1 MYRRKQDSRNNP
13 AVTFPFFIFAFP
25 YIYTYIYVYIYAGWI
40 VARGKN
46 SFKKT
51 EQEGL
56 LLNSVYEANATLIS
70 NLDKISTRKQKTNIF
85 YEWRYKS
92 SQQNISKLS
101 PAI

>member
-1 MYRRKQDSRNNP
+1 MDRSKQDSRNNS

-25 YIYTYIYVYIYAGWI
+25 HIYIYIYAGWI

-46 SFKKT
+46 SFKET
-51 EQEGL
+51 EQKGL
-56 LLNSVYEANATLIS
+56 LLNSVYEASATLIS
-70 NLDKISTRKQKTNIF
+70 NLDKISTRKRHTNIF

-101 PAI
+101 PVI